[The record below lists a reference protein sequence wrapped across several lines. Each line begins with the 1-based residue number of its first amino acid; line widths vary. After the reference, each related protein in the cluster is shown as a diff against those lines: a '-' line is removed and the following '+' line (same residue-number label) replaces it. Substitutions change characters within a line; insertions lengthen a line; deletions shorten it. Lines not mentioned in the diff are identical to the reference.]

1 MFNSM
6 KTGIIQENFQFA
18 QSFSCCVRDG
28 KVIFAHM
35 DLITKEICSIETTSL
50 PRIRDADPRIL
61 KTKILTIEKH
71 EESIYKKET

>member
-1 MFNSM
+1 M
-6 KTGIIQENFQFA
+6 
-18 QSFSCCVRDG
+18 RDG

-50 PRIRDADPRIL
+50 PRIRDADSRIL

-71 EESIYKKET
+71 EKSIYKKET